1 MTAKEAVDAN
11 VLAQIKEQLLADKA
25 RIQAELSGISTATEN
40 ETHAKFP
47 EFGEKSDENAQEI
60 EGYTTNLATEKILE
74 DNLRDIESA
83 LERID
88 NGTYGICKYCGLP
101 IAEKRLQARPV
112 ASACVD
118 CKQKLQNG

>member
-1 MTAKEAVDAN
+1 MTEEKSVDAA
-11 VLAQIKEQLLADKA
+11 VLAQIKEQLLADKE
-25 RIQAELSGISTATEN
+25 RVQAELSGISKGDN
-40 ETHAKFP
+40 HETHAKFP
-47 EFGEKSDENAQEI
+47 EFGDKSDENAQEI

-83 LERID
+83 LERIE

-101 IAEKRLQARPV
+101 IAEKRLLARPV

>member
-1 MTAKEAVDAN
+1 MTEEKAVDAS

-25 RIQAELSGISTATEN
+25 RVQAELSGISKGDN
-40 ETHAKFP
+40 HETHATFP
-47 EFGEKSDENAQEI
+47 EFGDKSDENAQEI

-83 LERID
+83 LERIE

-101 IAEKRLQARPV
+101 IAEKRLLARPV

>member
-1 MTAKEAVDAN
+1 MIEGKAVNAE

-25 RIQAELSGISTATEN
+25 RVQAELSGISTGDKNDPHAT
-40 ETHAKFP
+40 FP
-47 EFGEKSDENAQEI
+47 EYGDKSDENAQEI

-83 LERID
+83 LERIE

-101 IAEKRLQARPV
+101 IAEKRLLARPV